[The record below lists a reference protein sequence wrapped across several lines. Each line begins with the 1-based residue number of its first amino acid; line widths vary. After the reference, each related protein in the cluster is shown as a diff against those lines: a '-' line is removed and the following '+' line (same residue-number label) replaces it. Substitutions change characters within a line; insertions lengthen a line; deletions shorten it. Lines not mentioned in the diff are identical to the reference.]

1 MKKKNNSAVEI
12 TRRAAPALPEELEI
26 VDSGQL
32 FANPNV
38 QLSESLVRGIK
49 LQAPLIK
56 TFRLTSSVLHGV
68 ALPDAILETARLTDV
83 RFVDC
88 DLANTKIHAMTAVR
102 VELAGCRMT
111 GLRLGETE
119 WQSLLLSG
127 GDQRYAQCRFAVF
140 QNSEFDGCDFE
151 DADFYGADLRGC
163 IVRRCNLRNVEMS
176 KAKLSGADLRGS
188 RVDGLRLA
196 AEDIAGAIET
206 EGNGRR
212 LETGPFPS
220 FQR

>member
-1 MKKKNNSAVEI
+1 MKKKTNSPVDI
-12 TRRAAPALPEELEI
+12 TSRAAPDLPEDLEI
-26 VDSGQL
+26 IDSPQL
-32 FANPNV
+32 IANPNV

-49 LQAPLIK
+49 LHSPLIK
-56 TFRLTSSVLHGV
+56 TLRLTSSVLHGV
-68 ALPDAILETARLTDV
+68 ALPNAILESARLTDV
-83 RFVDC
+83 RFVDS
-88 DLANTKIHAMTAVR
+88 DLANMQIHAMTAVR
-102 VELAGCRMT
+102 VEFAGCRMT

-163 IVRRCNLRNVEMS
+163 IFRRCNLRNVEMS

-188 RVDGLRLA
+188 TVDGLRLA
-196 AEDIAGAIET
+196 AEDIAGAIVDPVQALT
-206 EGNGRR
+206 FAPLLGIKIM
-212 LETGPFPS
+212 
-220 FQR
+220 